1 MSKHKEILKG
11 TSIFGGLQVFNI
23 LIALIRAK
31 MIAILLGPEGVGL
44 SGLYQNAMGMITFIA
59 SLGLNNSGIKYIAES
74 KNSRDN
80 GQEQAILTFRILIF
94 ITGVFGSL
102 ISYLF
107 AKQISYFT
115 FNHYDN
121 TIYIEILSLTVLLN
135 QVVMGFSTILIGRQ
149 ELKKTALF
157 NIVSGTGGVL
167 ISYLFFSEY
176 GLIGVVYSLL
186 CVSILN
192 YLIIIW
198 FSKDL
203 ILKFN
208 LFNLKISDLFK
219 SSLEVIKLGFWI
231 NTSGI
236 VSVFSVYYCRVFIL
250 EKGGFLEVGLYSAA
264 IVIVQNYTA
273 MFFNALTNDFY
284 PKLCSLNNDQQA
296 QNNLTNNQWEV
307 NMYILAPLIMLFF
320 LFSKFFI
327 FLIYSEEFY
336 SINNFLVIAMLSM
349 FIKAISEPL
358 RYLLLSKDK
367 KYQFFFSELFY
378 NLLLIGS
385 TLIGYLKFGL
395 LGVSI
400 GLVIVQV
407 VYAVVLLVINYK
419 FGFLISRTNK
429 FTTLF
434 AFLILCFAIVIK
446 LNTPLVMSSVVLG
459 LLSIYLIFIS
469 FEKIKSYFN
478 I

>member
-59 SLGLNNSGIKYIAES
+59 SLGLNNSGIKYISES
-74 KNSRDN
+74 KNEGDSS
-80 GQEQAILTFRILIF
+80 QAKSILTFRILIF
-94 ITGVFGSL
+94 LTGILGSFL
-102 ISYLF
+102 SYIF
-107 AKQISYFT
+107 ARQISYFT
-115 FNHYDN
+115 FNSFDN

-135 QVVMGFSTILIGRQ
+135 QTVMGFSTIFIGKQ
-149 ELKKTALF
+149 ELRKTAYF
-157 NIVSGTGGVL
+157 NIVSGIGGVI
-167 ISYLFFSEY
+167 ISYFFFSEF
-176 GLIGVVYSLL
+176 GLKGVVYSLL
-186 CVSILN
+186 FVSVFN
-192 YLIIIW
+192 YLVIIW
-198 FSKDL
+198 FSKEL
-203 ILKFN
+203 MLKTN
-208 LFNLKISDLFK
+208 LFQLKIKDLYK
-219 SSLEVIKLGFWI
+219 ASMDVIKLGFWI

-250 EKGGFLEVGLYSAA
+250 EKGGGIEVGLYGAA

-284 PKLCSLNNDQQA
+284 PKLCSLNKDQEA
-296 QNNLTNNQWEV
+296 QNHLTNNQWEV

-320 LFSKFFI
+320 LFSKVFI
-327 FLIYSEEFY
+327 YVIYSEEFY
-336 SINNFLVIAMLSM
+336 KINDFLIVAMLSM

-367 KYQFFFSELFY
+367 KYQFFFAELIY
-378 NLLLIGS
+378 NVFLVAS
-385 TLIGYLKFGL
+385 TILGYMQLGL

-400 GLVIVQV
+400 GLVIVQLI
-407 VYAVVLLVINYK
+407 YAIILLVINHNY
-419 FGFLISRTNK
+419 GFIVNRTNK
-429 FTTLF
+429 VISISASFILF
-434 AFLILCFAIVIK
+434 LASLIKIK
-446 LNTPLVMSSVVLG
+446 SPVYISSLIIG
-459 LLSIYLIFIS
+459 SLSIYFIFIS
-469 FEKIKSYFN
+469 FKKIKSYFK